1 MAQRGPPGSPAPPA
15 PLGKG
20 GGAKR
25 DFGGYK
31 SQDVDEYAGHA
42 AEIRALASGRD
53 IVELAPRDTE
63 KRPAAF
69 DRKELGVIR
78 SWVNRRPLE
87 PTQPAAALVEFPRMW
102 ATKRGRY
109 CHFKAPGA
117 GTYAL
122 LRARPSY

>member
-1 MAQRGPPGSPAPPA
+1 MAQQKPPGLPAPPA
-15 PLGKG
+15 PKGKG
-20 GGAKR
+20 AHSKR

-53 IVELAPRDTE
+53 IVEMGARDAE

-87 PTQPAAALVEFPRMW
+87 PTQPAAALVDFPRLW
-102 ATKRGRY
+102 STKRGRY
-109 CHFKAPGA
+109 CRFKAPGA
-117 GTYAL
+117 GTYAI